1 MGAKN
6 YHVEFNTG
14 YTIVNLDSVLD
25 YNNCRYFEKDI
36 DTFTNNANHVLIN
49 CEQIVSL
56 PKDWARAFSRL
67 QQLLHKNNCHLKLIH
82 VNHAAMG
89 DLKREGLDTYFKISK
104 DANEALKDFG
114 ISVKRSLDTNFINP
128 FLTATLHVLKVQAQ
142 TQATAGQIYRKK
154 NSDKFVGDV
163 SGVIGIVSDSFNG
176 SVVISFPEKTF
187 LKIISSMLGEE
198 FTKLDKEIIDG
209 AGEITNMIFGQA
221 KIVLNEKGYGIKTAI
236 PSVVTGKDHSLSAM
250 TKGPI
255 MVIPFES
262 NMGSFFVEICLS
274 N

>member
-6 YHVEFNTG
+6 YNVEFNTG
-14 YTIVNLDSVLD
+14 YTIVTLDSVLD
-25 YNNCRYFEKDI
+25 YNNCKHFEQDI
-36 DTFTNNANHVLIN
+36 VTFTNTTNHVLIN
-49 CEQIVSL
+49 CEQIVAL

-67 QQLLHKNNCHLKLIH
+67 QQQLSKNNCHLKLIH
-82 VNHAAMG
+82 VNHAALG
-89 DLKREGLDTYFKISK
+89 DIKRGGLDSFFKISK
-104 DANEALKDFG
+104 DANEALKEFG
-114 ISVKRSLDTNFINP
+114 ITIKRSLDTNFINP
-128 FLTATLHVLKVQAQ
+128 FLNATLHVLKVQAQ
-142 TQATAGQIYRKK
+142 TEATAGQIYKK
-154 NSDKFVGDV
+154 KSSDKFVGDV
-163 SGVIGIVSDSFNG
+163 SGIIGIVSDSFNG

-187 LKIISSMLGEE
+187 LKIISSMLSEE
-198 FTKLDKEIIDG
+198 FTKLNKEIIDG

-236 PSVVTGKDHSLSAM
+236 PSVVTGKDHTLSAM
-250 TKGPI
+250 TRGPV